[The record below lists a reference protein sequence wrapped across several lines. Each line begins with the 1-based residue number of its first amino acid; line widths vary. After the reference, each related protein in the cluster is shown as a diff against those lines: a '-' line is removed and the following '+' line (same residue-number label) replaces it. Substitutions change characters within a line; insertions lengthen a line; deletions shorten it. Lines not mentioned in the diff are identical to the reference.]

1 VSKPAKRSVAVLIRK
16 GDLILTVRRAD
27 NDDELPG
34 VWGLPAG
41 SFSGSES
48 LEELIARIGKRKLGV
63 ALMPI
68 RKLAEG
74 TQERP
79 AYRLQ
84 MELWEVSME
93 GTPGNTEFQWSS
105 QEVLQPGKAQGSL
118 CCELALSLQ
127 TGKGK
132 GRLSL

>member
-1 VSKPAKRSVAVLIRK
+1 MSKPEKRSVAVLIRK

-48 LEELIARIGKRKLGV
+48 LEDLIERVGQRKLGV

-74 TQERP
+74 TQERT

-93 GTPGNTEFQWSS
+93 GTPNHPAYRWART
-105 QEVLQPGKAQGSL
+105 EVLKPGMARGSL
-118 CCELALSLQ
+118 CCELALTSG
-127 TGKGK
+127 T
-132 GRLSL
+132 

>member
-93 GTPGNTEFQWSS
+93 GTPNHPAYQWART
-105 QEVLQPGKAQGSL
+105 EVLKPGMTQGSL
-118 CCELALSLQ
+118 CCELALASQ
-127 TGKGK
+127 T
-132 GRLSL
+132 